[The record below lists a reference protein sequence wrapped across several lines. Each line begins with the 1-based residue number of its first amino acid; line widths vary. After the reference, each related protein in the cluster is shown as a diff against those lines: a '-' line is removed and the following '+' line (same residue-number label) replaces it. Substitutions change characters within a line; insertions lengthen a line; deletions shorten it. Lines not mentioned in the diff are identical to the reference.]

1 MAPSLQGEI
10 DKKAFEDL
18 DKDFPG
24 EQCLKIHHE
33 SDSDFESPNLL
44 ARRPKRVNREMA
56 KKEDG
61 SRLKLKQEE
70 IKGAKSPVKD
80 EMGAIDQIE
89 NPNSSVEIVEAEKEK
104 KIEAFVTPMKKQKSI
119 TKSTNRWGIEVD
131 ATTDSQK
138 KRLKNQKQVGRLD
151 FRTFFLIC

>member
-1 MAPSLQGEI
+1 M
-10 DKKAFEDL
+10 
-18 DKDFPG
+18 
-24 EQCLKIHHE
+24 
-33 SDSDFESPNLL
+33 

-80 EMGAIDQIE
+80 GVEAIDQIE
-89 NPNSSVEIVEAEKEK
+89 NPNSSVEIVESEKEK
-104 KIEAFVTPMKKQKSI
+104 KIEVFATPMKKQKSI

-138 KRLKNQKQVGRLD
+138 KRLKNQKQVGR
-151 FRTFFLIC
+151 